1 MNIKSLSKIGISV
14 CLVIPSLLFAESYI
28 SKYQG
33 EELRKIKTL
42 SKDDISELQK
52 GSGWGFAKAAELNG
66 YPGPLHI
73 LQMESEISL
82 TPTQKNK
89 IQALYQDMNAKAVVL
104 GKELVDL
111 EGAINTAFAEKKIDK
126 DSLEKHVTAIEAIR
140 SSLRILHLSA
150 HLETPSILTEE
161 QITLYNR
168 LRGYSSNDPC
178 TNIPKG
184 HDATMWKK
192 HNGCN

>member
-1 MNIKSLSKIGISV
+1 MNMKSLSKIGISV
-14 CLVIPSLLFAESYI
+14 CLAIPCLLFAESYI

-52 GSGWGFAKAAELNG
+52 GAGWGLAKAAELNG

-82 TPTQKNK
+82 TPTQKSK
-89 IQALYQDMNAKAVVL
+89 VQALYRDMNAQAVVL
-104 GKELVDL
+104 GKKLIDL
-111 EGAINTAFAEKKIDK
+111 EGKLNTAFSEQNIDSK
-126 DSLEKHVTAIEAIR
+126 SLEKHVAAIEGIR
-140 SSLRILHLSA
+140 SSLRFLHLSA
-150 HLETPSILTEE
+150 HLKTPDILTEA

-178 TNIPKG
+178 TIIPKG
-184 HDATMWKK
+184 HNEKMWKM

>member
-1 MNIKSLSKIGISV
+1 MDIKSLSKIGISV
-14 CLVIPSLLFAESYI
+14 CLVVPCLLFAESYS

-52 GSGWGFAKAAELNG
+52 GGGWGLAKAAELNG

-82 TPTQKNK
+82 TPTQKSK
-89 IQALYQDMNAKAVVL
+89 VQTLYRDMNAQAVVL
-104 GKELVDL
+104 GQELIDL
-111 EGAINTAFAEKKIDK
+111 EGNLNTAFAEQNIDSE
-126 DSLEKHVTAIEAIR
+126 SLEKHVTAIEAIR
-140 SSLRILHLSA
+140 SSLRTLHLSA
-150 HLETPSILTEE
+150 HLETPNILTEE

-184 HDATMWKK
+184 HNAKMWKK